1 MRGADVS
8 SDLAEFAFESEPAEE
23 LAPELLARLV
33 RQCWSSNLRAGL
45 TGELRLEAGRFVQVV
60 EGRCADVLRLAG
72 RILADP
78 RHGAIRVIALR
89 ALPARRHA
97 AWSVKGFD
105 LAAAAA
111 TAADPAPDSA
121 PLPAPANLRF
131 LQARAAARA
140 LEVGCAAS

>member
-105 LAAAAA
+105 LAAAE
-111 TAADPAPDSA
+111 TAAEPAPDSA
-121 PLPAPANLRF
+121 PLPAPANLRV

>member
-105 LAAAAA
+105 LAAAE
-111 TAADPAPDSA
+111 TAAEPAPDSA
-121 PLPAPANLRF
+121 PQPAPANLRF